1 MFRTEKWIGISF
13 LVYDALGNEKTTVN
27 FNLGEDHPN
36 LAEEKYIE
44 KISWEGF
51 STCLTG
57 RDGLLSDLEDACT
70 LISSFGSDLF
80 F

>member
-1 MFRTEKWIGISF
+1 MFRTEKWIRISI

-27 FNLGEDHPN
+27 FDLREDHPN

-57 RDGLLSDLEDACT
+57 KWAA
-70 LISSFGSDLF
+70 F
-80 F
+80 